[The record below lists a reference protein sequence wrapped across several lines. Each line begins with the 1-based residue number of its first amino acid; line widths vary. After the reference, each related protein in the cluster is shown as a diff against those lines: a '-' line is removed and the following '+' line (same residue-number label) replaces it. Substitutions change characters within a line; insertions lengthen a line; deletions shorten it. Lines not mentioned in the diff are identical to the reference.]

1 MILIY
6 GIKKSGTTFLQ
17 RLLDSKKIFT
27 PPCETKIKFYREF
40 AKNKNENMI
49 SDVNLK
55 KYFPLDDFV
64 NYNYAT
70 YIEIIK
76 KSYKKVN
83 NLNDFIQL
91 HLNSIKKSYNYKLKT
106 KIDIIKDVSG
116 TPSEIINDFLKC

>member
-1 MILIY
+1 MVL
-6 GIKKSGTTFLQ
+6 KKAEQHSYKDFQ
-17 RLLDSKKIFT
+17 IKKIFT

-40 AKNKNENMI
+40 AKNKDENRI

-76 KSYKKVN
+76 K
-83 NLNDFIQL
+83 L
-91 HLNSIKKSYNYKLKT
+91 
-106 KIDIIKDVSG
+106 
-116 TPSEIINDFLKC
+116 